1 MVFWIFSVVAVGL
14 VAILIQMLLVYQK
27 KAYDLSMRQAPIRKK
42 IKEHVS
48 NLQELTKNIRRSA
61 GDRVGELDAAH
72 RVWAERIAPLKAEM
86 EEVQKAIPPMPDPAA
101 APAGEAAEIPEED
114 SDTASLRK
122 LVIEAKNSR
131 LELDTNLTGIE
142 RDTLLVKRTLEQME
156 AKLKRAPGGGK
167 S

>member
-1 MVFWIFSVVAVGL
+1 MIIWVFSIAAIGL

-27 KAYDLSMRQAPIRKK
+27 KAYDLRMRQAPIRKK
-42 IKEHVS
+42 TKEHVL
-48 NLQELTKNIRRSA
+48 NLQESTKNIRHSA
-61 GDRVGELDAAH
+61 DDRVGELEAAH
-72 RVWAERIAPLKAEM
+72 RIWAERIAPLKEEM
-86 EEVQKAIPPMPDPAA
+86 EEVQKAIPATPDPTA
-101 APAGEAAEIPEED
+101 APTGEGAEIPEED

-122 LVIEAKNSR
+122 LVIDAKNSR

-156 AKLKRAPGGGK
+156 AKLKRAPGAGK